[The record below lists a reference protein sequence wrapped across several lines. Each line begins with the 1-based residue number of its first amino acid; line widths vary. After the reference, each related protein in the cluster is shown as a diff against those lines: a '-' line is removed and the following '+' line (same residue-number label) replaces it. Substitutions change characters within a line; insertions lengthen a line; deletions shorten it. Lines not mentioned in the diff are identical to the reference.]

1 MAENL
6 AISGGTPVLKRS
18 DYKNWPVITDDDRK
32 FVNNVLDSGIVAGG
46 TGPQVVALEKEFGE
60 FVGAKHCLTTGSG
73 TAALHMGLA
82 AVDVGP
88 GDEVLVPS
96 YTFLATASCVLHQM
110 AIPIFV
116 DIEPKTYT
124 MDPTKI
130 EAAITERTKAI
141 IPVHIQGCPA
151 DMDPIIEIA
160 EKHNLHIIE
169 DACQAHGSMYKGR
182 MCGTIGIAGAFSL
195 NNLKNLCGGEGG
207 LFVTNDTDVLK
218 KGDLVRYFGDECDEA
233 TLRQKYNSSILGY
246 MYRNQELPAAL
257 ARGQL
262 KHLNELNATR
272 IRNSEYLNRELGK
285 IPGVI
290 PPHCPPDYKHVY
302 WFYAVRFDPQ
312 AAGVD
317 TDPKRFR
324 IAIEKA
330 LFKEGV
336 LVGQWQIMP
345 VLAQDLFQSMI
356 GLGDRYPWAINEA
369 KGVTYKYDVNDYP
382 VAQMLC
388 DSYTNVHSIHPPNGL
403 ELNEKVVAGFH
414 KVFGNLD
421 EVMNHADDDIK
432 PGFDGAL
439 YGVG

>member
-1 MAENL
+1 MSERL
-6 AISGGTPVLKRS
+6 AISGGTPILKRE
-18 DYKNWPVITDDDRK
+18 DYKNWPVLTDDDRR
-32 FVNNVLDSGIVAGG
+32 FVNEVLDSGIVAGG
-46 TGPQVVALEKEFGE
+46 TGPQVVALEKEWAE
-60 FVGAKHCLTTGSG
+60 FVGAKYCLTTCSG
-73 TAALHMGLA
+73 TAALHMALA

-88 GDEVLVPS
+88 GAEVLVPA
-96 YTFLATASCVLHQM
+96 YTFLATASCVIHQM
-110 AIPIFV
+110 AIPVFV

-124 MDPTKI
+124 MDPAKI

-151 DMDPIIEIA
+151 DMDPIVEIA
-160 EKHNLHIIE
+160 KKHNLHIIE
-169 DACQAHGSMYKGR
+169 DACQAHGAMYQGR

-207 LFVTNDTDVLK
+207 LFVTNDEDVLK
-218 KGDLVRYFGDECDEA
+218 KGDLVRYFGDECNEK

-262 KHLNELNATR
+262 MHLNDLNDTR
-272 IRNSEYLNRELGK
+272 IRNAEYLSRELGK

-290 PPHCPPDYKHVY
+290 PPYCPPGCKHVY

-312 AAGVD
+312 AAGID
-317 TDPKRFR
+317 ADPIRFR
-324 IAIEKA
+324 VAVEKA

-336 LVGQWQIMP
+336 LVGQWQNMP
-345 VLAQDLFQSMI
+345 VLAQDVFQSMI
-356 GLGDRYPWAINEA
+356 GIGDRYPWAVNEA
-369 KGVTYKYDVNDYP
+369 KGITYKYDVNDYP

-388 DSYTNVHSIHPPNGL
+388 DTYTNVHSIHPPNGL

-414 KVFGNLD
+414 KVFANLD
-421 EVMNHADDDIK
+421 EVMDHADDDIK
-432 PGFDGAL
+432 PGFDGPL